1 MDETT
6 AAEVRDPRRSYE
18 AALADFAA
26 ALYELRI
33 DAGAPAYKAIEKAA
47 RQQGRVPLS
56 ASAIS
61 EALQGKRLPSID
73 FTLELV
79 RQLAGADPRVTESWR
94 ERWKRVRL
102 LQRSAKAPRAGTAGL
117 AAEEP
122 SARPGAFPVYQAEAQ
137 EILQKAKEEAAA
149 IVQAARNQAE
159 ELLRSAA
166 SGNKS
171 AGNGRRITPSVARLM
186 TRESTRMLLLGPP
199 GAGKGTQ
206 AAFLKK
212 VLDVPKVHLGD
223 ILRQNI
229 LDGEE
234 SGLIAKQCMDRG
246 ELIPDDVLLDMVNLR
261 LLEADAEHGFLLDGF
276 PKSLEQLEALEEI
289 LAEDG
294 LEIDVAL
301 KFEIP
306 KSEAIRRVAGRRICR
321 NDSSHVYHL
330 LYAAPQQD
338 DTCHCGGSLMARP
351 DDSRRTTADRWD
363 LWQDMTEP
371 VSALY
376 GSRGRLIT
384 VAGVG
389 DVNDVTDQAI
399 SALAAFFG

>member
-6 AAEVRDPRRSYE
+6 AAEVRDPRGSYE

-47 RQQGRVPLS
+47 RQQGRVSLS

-79 RQLAGADPRVTESWR
+79 RQLAGADPRVTASWR

-102 LQRSAKAPRAGTAGL
+102 LQRSAKASQAGTAGL
-117 AAEEP
+117 AAEEL
-122 SARPGAFPVYQAEAQ
+122 SARPGAFSIHQAEAQ
-137 EILQKAKEEAAA
+137 EILRKAKEEAAA
-149 IVQAARNQAE
+149 IVQAARDQAD

-186 TRESTRMLLLGPP
+186 TRESTRILLLGPP

-301 KFEIP
+301 KFDIP

-330 LYAAPQQD
+330 L
-338 DTCHCGGSLMARP
+338 
-351 DDSRRTTADRWD
+351 
-363 LWQDMTEP
+363 
-371 VSALY
+371 
-376 GSRGRLIT
+376 
-384 VAGVG
+384 
-389 DVNDVTDQAI
+389 
-399 SALAAFFG
+399 